1 MRKLL
6 ALSLMMILLL
16 APAATL
22 AFADD
27 QPSGPEGEGTEGGEG
42 TENVTDGYNGTDGM
56 GDYIGTDDPDDGN
69 GTVPFDPELF
79 EALLNQ
85 TYAAQQSVNVTM
97 MTMGELNS
105 SISPAGLQNYGYG
118 DDAIAL
124 ALRFMGENKTTAAW
138 NQMRRALKHY
148 RNAMQKMYKAGPLA
162 FESLEE
168 DPEDVEPPE
177 DDVNTTAM
185 EGAQLQLMTQY
196 QANLQERMRNMR
208 ETVENI
214 TDQISEGDSDKLWR
228 TLENAERKLERIR
241 ARLNGSDVEGAIEE
255 AEGAENDLEDGLDGL
270 NNTAAGQMLKTVYK
284 LEAKLQKMEQVRAR
298 KAEKGKNLLDDDD
311 NINAAKGNLNQWK
324 QNMKGGKFSEDG
336 GSDDGNPGKGNQGK
350 PDKDKPDKGNKG
362 KSNKNKD

>member
-16 APAATL
+16 APTATL
-22 AFADD
+22 VFADD
-27 QPSGPEGEGTEGGEG
+27 PPSDPGDDPNGGDGIENGTNDYNGTEGLGLNM
-42 TENVTDGYNGTDGM
+42 T
-56 GDYIGTDDPDDGN
+56 GDYDDDNETFPL
-69 GTVPFDPELF
+69 DPELF

-85 TYAAQQSVNVTM
+85 TYAAQQGVNVTM
-97 MTMGELNS
+97 MTMSGLTSN
-105 SISPAGLQNYGYG
+105 ISPAGLQSYGHG

-124 ALRFMGENKTTAAW
+124 ALRFMSENKTTAAW

-148 RNAMQKMYKAGPLA
+148 KSAMQKMYKAGPQA

-196 QANLQERMRNMR
+196 EANLQQRLSNMR

-214 TDQISEGDSDKLWR
+214 TDQLSEGDAEKMWR
-228 TLENAERKLERIR
+228 TLDNAERKMERIR
-241 ARLNGSDVEGAIEE
+241 ARLNSSDIEGAIDE
-255 AEGAENDLEDGLDGL
+255 AEENEDDLEEGLDGL

-284 LEAKLQKMEQVRAR
+284 LEAKIQKMEQKSER
-298 KAEKGKNLLDDDD
+298 KSWKNYFGDEDAL
-311 NINAAKGNLNQWK
+311 NAAKGNLKQWK
-324 QNMKGGKFSEDG
+324 ENMKGGRFNNGE
-336 GSDDGNPGKGNQGK
+336 SDDGNPGKGNQGK
-350 PDKDKPDKGNKG
+350 PDKDKPDKENKG
-362 KSNKNKD
+362 QSKKN

>member
-1 MRKLL
+1 MSKLL

-22 AFADD
+22 VFADD
-27 QPSGPEGEGTEGGEG
+27 PPSGPEGEGTEGGEG
-42 TENVTDGYNGTDGM
+42 AENGTDVHNVTVGM
-56 GDYIGTDDPDDGN
+56 ADYNGTDDPDDGN
-69 GTVPFDPELF
+69 ETVPFDPELF

-105 SISPAGLQNYGYG
+105 SISPAGLQNYGHG

-124 ALRFMGENKTTAAW
+124 ALRFMSENKTTAAW
-138 NQMRRALKHY
+138 NQMRRAMKHY
-148 RNAMQKMYKAGPLA
+148 KSAMQKMYKAGPQA
-162 FESLEE
+162 FENLEE

-177 DDVNTTAM
+177 DDVNTTEM

-196 QANLQERMRNMR
+196 QANLQERMRTMR

-214 TDQISEGDSDKLWR
+214 TDQLSEGDADKLWR

-241 ARLNGSDVEGAIEE
+241 ARLNGSDVKGAIDEAEE
-255 AEGAENDLEDGLDGL
+255 AEDDLEDGLDGL

-284 LEAKLQKMEQVRAR
+284 LEAKLQKMEQIRAR
-298 KAEKGKNLLDDDD
+298 KAEKGKNLLGDDDA
-311 NINAAKGNLNQWK
+311 INAAKGNLNQWR
-324 QNMKGGKFSEDG
+324 QNMKGGKFSEDD

-350 PDKDKPDKGNKG
+350 
-362 KSNKNKD
+362 SNKD